1 MKIFVL
7 VKGEGDIHDV
17 LVYDSY
23 RDEMGSIPEKLFE
36 KYIKDERKVKEL
48 KRLSDYAQLLAI
60 DEYCPQI
67 FMIIDS
73 TDTIP
78 IYRRATESYERIVRL

>member
-1 MKIFVL
+1 METFIL

-48 KRLSDYAQLLAI
+48 KRLSDYDQLLAI
-60 DEYCPQI
+60 DEYCPKI

-73 TDTIP
+73 ANTIP